1 MSATKATVSLLKGD
15 VALIKVNGSMLGDEE
30 TAGFRQAIAACI
42 AERHSR
48 LLIDLDGVKYMNS
61 TAIGVL
67 VSALASYTRR
77 QWELKLCGANKV
89 VNSILTITKLNLIF
103 DTSETRTD
111 ALAKFSG

>member
-1 MSATKATVSLLKGD
+1 MTATKATVSLLKGD
-15 VALIKVNGSMLGDEE
+15 VALIKVIGSMLGDEE

-42 AERHSR
+42 AEKRCR

-89 VNSILTITKLNLIF
+89 VNSILAITKLNLVF
-103 DTSETRTD
+103 DTSETRRD
-111 ALAKFSG
+111 ALGKFSG